1 MSYSALWFSQLQFFG
16 SVSFMAVCLAM
27 SLGLSWLLVYI
38 RVRALGEQ
46 HLLWLPVYR
55 FWVRIFALAFILSFA
70 SSMPVLIQLGSLW
83 PRLLPKIHA
92 VSGPILAMTLFG
104 ALVFKACFLGLMLY
118 AQRQLSEWLHAL
130 VVCGVAVGNTFVA
143 LCLMV
148 LVSWVYTPTGAQW
161 IDGGYQVQ
169 HWTEVI
175 FNPSFGWYSAQFFS
189 ASFLMVAGAVMAI
202 LSMQSLRR
210 PLGEGE
216 RRVFKTAV
224 FLGSSAWL
232 VLAGVIVAAATALA
246 DLQPMK
252 AAAAMG
258 YWGAG
263 SVPRWLWAA
272 WPSTID
278 LTNYYELGWN
288 SNLSW
293 WLAHDAEGQPIGLD
307 KMAGMTPPVS
317 IVFWAVRLGL
327 LTGLLMLFVLLKAWR
342 TGLKRHYDPSAL
354 SPRAR
359 HIFVMTG
366 FLGPLILLSGLTYH
380 YFGAFPYVVGQT
392 ITFAEIAA
400 VRSHNESVVSLVAYG
415 VVHSLLI
422 IGFVSLVRY
431 VARYG
436 VISVA
441 RRRGRA

>member
-1 MSYSALWFSQLQFFG
+1 
-16 SVSFMAVCLAM
+16 MAVSLAM

-38 RVRALGEQ
+38 RIRALGEQ

-104 ALVFKACFLGLMLY
+104 ALVFKAGFLGLMLY
-118 AQRQLSEWLHAL
+118 GQRQLSEWFHAL
-130 VVCGVAVGNTFVA
+130 VVCGVAIGNTFVV

-148 LVSWVYTPTGAQW
+148 LVSWIYTPTGVQW
-161 IDGGYQVQ
+161 LEGNYHVER
-169 HWTEVI
+169 WAEVI
-175 FNPSFGWYSAQFFS
+175 LNPSFGWYSAQFITT
-189 ASFLMVAGAVMAI
+189 SFLMVASLAMAI

-216 RRVFKTAV
+216 RRVFKAAV
-224 FLGSSAWL
+224 FLGSGAWL
-232 VLAGVIVAAATALA
+232 ILVGVIVASTIALA
-246 DLQPMK
+246 GFQPMK

-258 YWGAG
+258 YWGGGAA
-263 SVPRWLWAA
+263 PRWLWLA
-272 WPSTID
+272 WPSTVD
-278 LTNYYELGWN
+278 LTNYYEIGWN
-288 SNLSW
+288 SKLSW
-293 WLAHDAEGQPIGLD
+293 WLAHDTEGKPIGLD
-307 KMAGMTPPVS
+307 KMVGMTPPVG

-327 LTGLLMLFVLLKAWR
+327 VVSAIMALVLLKAWC

-354 SPRAR
+354 SPRGR
-359 HIFVMTG
+359 HVFVVTG
-366 FLGPLILLSGLTYH
+366 FLAPLLLLSGLAYH
-380 YFGAFPYVVGQT
+380 YFGALPYVVGQT
-392 ITFAEIAA
+392 ITFAEIA
-400 VRSHNESVVSLVAYG
+400 VTRPLGETIVSVVAYG
-415 VVHSLLI
+415 LVYFLLI

-436 VISVA
+436 VVSVA

>member
-1 MSYSALWFSQLQFFG
+1 MSYSALWFSQLQFFS
-16 SVSFMAVCLAM
+16 SVSFMAVSLAM

-38 RVRALGEQ
+38 RIRALGEQ

-83 PRLLPKIHA
+83 PRLLPKIYA

-104 ALVFKACFLGLMLY
+104 ALVFKASFLGLMLY
-118 AQRQLSEWLHAL
+118 GQRQLSEWLHAL
-130 VVCGVAVGNTFVA
+130 VVCGVAVGNTFVV

-148 LVSWVYTPTGAQW
+148 LVSWVYTPTGVLW
-161 IDGGYQVQ
+161 LEGSYQVQ
-169 HWTEVI
+169 RWTEVI

-189 ASFLMVAGAVMAI
+189 TSFLMVAGLVMAI
-202 LSMQSLRR
+202 LSMQSLRK

-216 RRVFKTAV
+216 RRVFKIAV
-224 FLGSSAWL
+224 FLGSGAWL
-232 VLAGVIVAAATALA
+232 ALAGVMVVSTISLA
-246 DLQPMK
+246 DYQPMK

-258 YWGAG
+258 YWGGG
-263 SVPRWLWAA
+263 SVPRWLWVA
-272 WPSTID
+272 WPSTAD
-278 LTNYYELGWN
+278 LTNYYEMGWN
-288 SNLSW
+288 SKQAW
-293 WLAHDAEGQPIGLD
+293 WLAYDAEGQPIGLD
-307 KMAGMTPPVS
+307 KMVGMTPPVG

-327 LTGLLMLFVLLKAWR
+327 VASAVMAFVLLKAWR

-354 SPRAR
+354 SPRGR
-359 HIFVMTG
+359 HTFVAAG
-366 FLGPLILLSGLTYH
+366 FVTPLILLSGLAYH
-380 YFGAFPYVVGQT
+380 YFGAFPYMVGQA

-400 VRSHNESVVSLVAYG
+400 TRSLSESMVSVVAYG
-415 VVHSLLI
+415 LVYFLLI
-422 IGFVSLVRY
+422 IGFISLVRY